1 MSILRSGYFGLSW
14 LSTPLISGYLK
25 WRAFTGHEDKNRLKE
40 RKGMASISR
49 PNKPLLWVHAVS
61 VGEAVSA
68 LTLMQAILKKYPEI
82 YGLLTTTTVSSSK
95 VIQQRLPKNIIHQYG
110 PVDTPSAIKHFLNH
124 WQPDLAIW
132 VESELWPNLIHQTQ
146 ERGIPTILFNG
157 RMSPKSFSKWK
168 KVKGMISPLLKRLSL
183 CAVQSE
189 EHAFFFKTLGAT
201 SVSIM
206 GNAKMMMTPLSID
219 PQKYTTLKK
228 EIGSRP
234 LLFAASTHA
243 HEEEII
249 IAAHKTL
256 KRNYPDLLT
265 ILAPRHIKRAKF
277 LYDLASKEGLAVT
290 LRTTPSSLKGMDLY
304 IADTLG
310 EMGLFYALSPVVVMG
325 GTFVPTGGH
334 NPIEAAQFGSFILHG
349 PHVFNNPQLYDA
361 LAALGLSQC
370 VSDPTL
376 LATCLRP
383 WLDVRKETYEEPQ
396 SLKTYREEGLH
407 HLMLKLAPYLKTLRK
422 ERG

>member
-1 MSILRSGYFGLSW
+1 MSILRSGYSGLSW
-14 LSTPLISGYLK
+14 ASTPFVLGYLK
-25 WRAFTGHEDKNRLKE
+25 WRAFKGHEDKNRLKE
-40 RKGMASISR
+40 RNGVASIPR
-49 PNKPLLWVHAVS
+49 PNKPLVWVHAVS

-68 LTLMQAILKKYPEI
+68 LTLMQAILKKYPGI
-82 YGLLTTTTVSSSK
+82 YGLLTTTTVSSAK

-110 PVDTPSAIKHFLNH
+110 PVDTPPAINRFLNH

-157 RMSPKSFSKWK
+157 RMSPKSFSNWK

-189 EHAFFFKTLGAT
+189 DQAFFFKTLGAT
-201 SVSIM
+201 SISIM
-206 GNAKMMMTPLSID
+206 NNAKMMMTPLRID
-219 PQKYTTLKK
+219 PKKYAALRQ

-234 LLFAASTHA
+234 LVFAASTHA
-243 HEEEII
+243 GEEEII

-256 KRNYPDLLT
+256 KRDYPDLLT
-265 ILAPRHIKRAKF
+265 IIAPRHIKRAPF
-277 LYDLASKEGLAVT
+277 LYNLVLKEGLAVT
-290 LRTTPSSLKGMDLY
+290 LRTIPSSLEGTDIY
-304 IADTLG
+304 IANTLG
-310 EMGLFYALSPVVVMG
+310 EMGLFYALSPVVIMG

-349 PHVFNNPQLYDA
+349 PHVFNNPQLYEA
-361 LAALGLSQC
+361 LAALNLSQC
-370 VSDPTL
+370 VSDPAF
-376 LATCLRP
+376 LASCLRP
-383 WLDVRKETYEEPQ
+383 WLDVRKDTYEEPQ
-396 SLKTYREEGLH
+396 SLKTYREEGLR
-407 HLMLKLAPYLKTLRK
+407 HLMIELAPYLKTLRK